1 MNYYPYMN
9 MMSMPYASIP
19 SKTSFFS
26 NLFKGINFSSILNGT
41 GKVLNIAN
49 QAIPLIK
56 QAKPMIDNAKTMFQ
70 VMNEFKK
77 IDNVNTTQNNNT
89 TTLQNNNTTTLQN
102 NNTTTLQNSNVN
114 SSITYKQDNLP
125 TFFQ

>member
-9 MMSMPYASIP
+9 VMNFPYSSIP
-19 SKTSFFS
+19 TKTGVFT

-41 GKVLNIAN
+41 SKVLNVAN

-56 QAKPMIDNAKTMFQ
+56 QAKPMINNAKTMFQ

-77 IDNVNTTQNNNT
+77 IDTPTNNSTNTNINTISSNNI
-89 TTLQNNNTTTLQN
+89 NNSN
-102 NNTTTLQNSNVN
+102 NVN
-114 SSITYKQDNLP
+114 SSITYKQNNSP

>member
-19 SKTSFFS
+19 AKTSFFS

-77 IDNVNTTQNNNT
+77 IDNTNIIQ
-89 TTLQNNNTTTLQN
+89 NNTTTLQN